1 LAHLLRGHLSGL
13 DVPALDR
20 ALKASGQRKRP
31 PLWEEVAPDGGE
43 RLIGAAHVAE
53 DPFALVVVGHR
64 ASLSHQPIRKLGR
77 VPIDVIEDVRAPE
90 NDLLFNP
97 PRVVALLKRRQDIL
111 CARSAREN
119 APVKAFLDEYVKR
132 YAEGDV
138 RGVTNLCH
146 VPFLAVRRGE
156 VIHMPDDGAVW
167 DHFASA
173 IGAYR
178 RAAGVEQW
186 KRLETDTRQLGEHSV
201 FASVHWNALNANGQ
215 VVRDTW
221 TSYQLLATPEGW
233 RLLSYTNH
241 F

>member
-1 LAHLLRGHLSGL
+1 MRGVGHHAPHSIARRRSTDPRERNVARFDSRRLHSPTDAVLRVLSCRACSEEVL
-13 DVPALDR
+13 PTLTDADIAATVLFVPATVD
-20 ALKASGQRKRP
+20 
-31 PLWEEVAPDGGE
+31 
-43 RLIGAAHVAE
+43 
-53 DPFALVVVGHR
+53 
-64 ASLSHQPIRKLGR
+64 
-77 VPIDVIEDVRAPE
+77 
-90 NDLLFNP
+90 
-97 PRVVALLKRRQDIL
+97 
-111 CARSAREN
+111 
-119 APVKAFLDEYVKR
+119 AFLDEYIQR
-132 YAEGDV
+132 YIEGDV

-156 VIHMPDDGAVW
+156 AIHMPDRGAVW

-173 IGAYR
+173 INAYR
-178 RAAGVEQW
+178 RAAGVESW

-201 FASVHWNALNANGQ
+201 FASVHWNALDANER